1 MKILSVQ
8 LKSALYI
15 PFKRREIPYFAQI
28 TPLSELGFDCYE
40 KTIPPIQAQM
50 KKDIKRIEQGELLPR
65 DVDPNLKDENSNT
78 ILFNIILDENIEVF
92 KKLIS
97 DKDFVSR
104 IDLNVTDSHG
114 ENLFFYVANS
124 FDERFIQLI

>member
-65 DVDPNLKDENSNT
+65 DVDPNLKDENVKNNR
-78 ILFNIILDENIEVF
+78 IALLNKLKEKFNVVCDFE
-92 KKLIS
+92 KL
-97 DKDFVSR
+97 
-104 IDLNVTDSHG
+104 
-114 ENLFFYVANS
+114 
-124 FDERFIQLI
+124 